1 MPALSK
7 TGEPINTPEVQFARK
22 QHLTAVEVAKERQE
36 KAHLE
41 ESFAPQHEEEIAY
54 EQHID
59 YQQGGQEQHFDY
71 QQGGQG
77 GYEYLIYD
85 QGKY

>member
-7 TGEPINTPEVQFARK
+7 TGEPIETPEVQFARK

-41 ESFAPQHEEEIAY
+41 ESFAPRHEEEIAY

-59 YQQGGQEQHFDY
+59 YQQGGQE
-71 QQGGQG
+71 
-77 GYEYLIYD
+77 GYEYITYD

>member
-7 TGEPINTPEVQFARK
+7 TGEPIETPEVQFARK
-22 QHLTAVEVAKERQE
+22 QHLTAVEVAKERQQ

-41 ESFAPQHEEEIAY
+41 ESFAPKQEEEIAY

-59 YQQGGQEQHFDY
+59 YQQDGGEYH
-71 QQGGQG
+71 QGGQD
-77 GYEYLIYD
+77 GYQYLYVH
-85 QGKY
+85 Y